1 MTYNKVVDLV
11 HVCFVD
17 ILLPQFLTD
26 SLFNSLLSKVGRLHV
41 RFGTLNTRV
50 RDDCWHLWVG

>member
-1 MTYNKVVDLV
+1 MLVLLNYNKVVDLV

-26 SLFNSLLSKVGRLHV
+26 GLINTLIFEVGHLHA
-41 RFGTLNTRV
+41 RFGMLGARG
-50 RDDCWHLWVG
+50 RDDC